1 MIHRRVGRKL
11 GRTWSHKKALM
22 CNMATDLFL
31 HKKIVTTEA
40 KAKELRPFA
49 EALITRARI
58 ALRNE
63 QNGNLPNS
71 RPNKNGEVIQ
81 SKTDFTQRRQVGR
94 FIKNKAVLQ
103 ELFDTIAPAVIT
115 RDGGY
120 TRIIKLGPRRGDGGK
135 EAIIEL
141 VDFALPQDGVVRL
154 KKKQS
159 ATPVKVTTKSA
170 TITSAV
176 APITA
181 EEVKEEIAEV
191 EAMSTEA
198 IVEEALPAEDTIVE
212 AVESAIE
219 ESSSEDTRHEET
231 ASEDQKE
238 ESAE

>member
-1 MIHRRVGRKL
+1 
-11 GRTWSHKKALM
+11 M

-63 QNGNLPNS
+63 QNGVLPNS
-71 RPNKNGEVIQ
+71 RPNKNGEVIK
-81 SKTDFTQRRQVGR
+81 STTDFNQRRQVGR

-103 ELFDTIAPAVIT
+103 ELFDTIAPAVLT

-159 ATPVKVTTKSA
+159 ARPMKATTKSA
-170 TITSAV
+170 IITSAV

-181 EEVKEEIAEV
+181 EEVEEEIAEV
-191 EAMSTEA
+191 IEMST
-198 IVEEALPAEDTIVE
+198 DTIVE
-212 AVESAIE
+212 EV
-219 ESSSEDTRHEET
+219 ET
-231 ASEDQKE
+231 ASEESLAEDIPQEEISSEDKKE

>member
-63 QNGNLPNS
+63 QNGVLPNS
-71 RPNKNGEVIQ
+71 RPNKNGEVIK
-81 SKTDFTQRRQVGR
+81 STTDFNQRRQVGR

-103 ELFDTIAPAVIT
+103 ELFDTIAPAVLT

-159 ATPVKVTTKSA
+159 ARPMKATTKSA
-170 TITSAV
+170 IITSAV

-181 EEVKEEIAEV
+181 EEVEEEIAEV
-191 EAMSTEA
+191 IEMST
-198 IVEEALPAEDTIVE
+198 DTIVE
-212 AVESAIE
+212 EV
-219 ESSSEDTRHEET
+219 ET
-231 ASEDQKE
+231 ASEESLAEDIPQEEISSEDKKE

>member
-63 QNGNLPNS
+63 QNGILPNS
-71 RPNKNGEVIQ
+71 RPNKNGEVIK
-81 SKTDFTQRRQVGR
+81 STTDFNHRRQVGR

-103 ELFDTIAPAVIT
+103 ELFDTIAPAVLT

-141 VDFALPQDGVVRL
+141 VDFALPQDGVIRL

-159 ATPVKVTTKSA
+159 ARPVKATTKSA
-170 TITSAV
+170 IITSAV
-176 APITA
+176 APIIA

-191 EAMSTEA
+191 DVMST
-198 IVEEALPAEDTIVE
+198 DTIVE
-212 AVESAIE
+212 EVDTAVEESLAEDIPQE
-219 ESSSEDTRHEET
+219 EISSEDK
-231 ASEDQKE
+231 KE

>member
-63 QNGNLPNS
+63 QNGILPNS
-71 RPNKNGEVIQ
+71 RPNKNGEVIK
-81 SKTDFTQRRQVGR
+81 STTDFNQRRQVGR

-103 ELFDTIAPAVIT
+103 ELFDTIAPAVLT

-141 VDFALPQDGVVRL
+141 VDFALPQDGVIRL

-159 ATPVKVTTKSA
+159 ARPVKATTKSA
-170 TITSAV
+170 IITSAV
-176 APITA
+176 APIIA

-191 EAMSTEA
+191 DVMST
-198 IVEEALPAEDTIVE
+198 DTIVE
-212 AVESAIE
+212 EVDTAVEESLAENIPQE
-219 ESSSEDTRHEET
+219 EISSEDK
-231 ASEDQKE
+231 KE

>member
-63 QNGNLPNS
+63 QNGILPNS
-71 RPNKNGEVIQ
+71 RPNKNGEVIK
-81 SKTDFTQRRQVGR
+81 STTDFNQRRQVGR

-103 ELFDTIAPAVIT
+103 ELFDTIAPAVLT

-141 VDFALPQDGVVRL
+141 VDFALPQDGVIRL

-159 ATPVKVTTKSA
+159 ARPVKATTKSA
-170 TITSAV
+170 IITSAV
-176 APITA
+176 APIIA
-181 EEVKEEIAEV
+181 EEVKEDIAEV
-191 EAMSTEA
+191 DVIYT
-198 IVEEALPAEDTIVE
+198 DTIVE
-212 AVESAIE
+212 EVDTAVEESLAEDIPQE
-219 ESSSEDTRHEET
+219 ETSSEE
-231 ASEDQKE
+231 QKE

>member
-63 QNGNLPNS
+63 QNGDLPNS
-71 RPNKNGEVIQ
+71 RPNKNGEVIK
-81 SKTDFTQRRQVGR
+81 STTDFNQRRQVGR

-103 ELFDTIAPAVIT
+103 ELFDTIAPAAIT

-141 VDFALPQDGVVRL
+141 VDFALPQDGVIRL

-159 ATPVKVTTKSA
+159 ARPVKATTKSA
-170 TITSAV
+170 IITSAV
-176 APITA
+176 APIIA

-191 EAMSTEA
+191 DVMST
-198 IVEEALPAEDTIVE
+198 DTIVE
-212 AVESAIE
+212 EVDTAVEESLAEDIPQEEISSEDKKE
-219 ESSSEDTRHEET
+219 ESSE
-231 ASEDQKE
+231 
-238 ESAE
+238 

>member
-63 QNGNLPNS
+63 QNGILPNS
-71 RPNKNGEVIQ
+71 RPNKNGEVIK
-81 SKTDFTQRRQVGR
+81 STTDFNQRRQVGR

-103 ELFDTIAPAVIT
+103 ELFDTIAPAVLT

-159 ATPVKVTTKSA
+159 ARPMKATTNSA
-170 TITSAV
+170 IITSAV

-181 EEVKEEIAEV
+181 EEVEEEIAEV
-191 EAMSTEA
+191 IEMST
-198 IVEEALPAEDTIVE
+198 DTIVE
-212 AVESAIE
+212 EV
-219 ESSSEDTRHEET
+219 ET
-231 ASEDQKE
+231 ASEESLAEDIPQEEISSEDKKE

>member
-63 QNGNLPNS
+63 QNGILPNS
-71 RPNKNGEVIQ
+71 RPNKNGEVIK
-81 SKTDFTQRRQVGR
+81 STTDFNQRRQVGR

-103 ELFDTIAPAVIT
+103 ELFDTIAPAVLT

-141 VDFALPQDGVVRL
+141 VDFALPQDGVIRL

-159 ATPVKVTTKSA
+159 ARPVKATTKSA
-170 TITSAV
+170 IITSAV
-176 APITA
+176 APIIA

-191 EAMSTEA
+191 DVMSS
-198 IVEEALPAEDTIVE
+198 DTIVE
-212 AVESAIE
+212 EVDTAVEESLAEDIPQE
-219 ESSSEDTRHEET
+219 ETSSEE
-231 ASEDQKE
+231 QKE

>member
-63 QNGNLPNS
+63 QNGILPNS
-71 RPNKNGEVIQ
+71 RPNKNGEVIK
-81 SKTDFTQRRQVGR
+81 STTDFNQRRQVGR

-103 ELFDTIAPAVIT
+103 ELFDTIAPAVLT

-141 VDFALPQDGVVRL
+141 VDFALPQDGVIRL

-159 ATPVKVTTKSA
+159 ARPVKATTKSA
-170 TITSAV
+170 IITSAV
-176 APITA
+176 APIIA

-191 EAMSTEA
+191 DVMST
-198 IVEEALPAEDTIVE
+198 DTIVE
-212 AVESAIE
+212 EVDTAVEESLAEDIPQE
-219 ESSSEDTRHEET
+219 EISSEDK
-231 ASEDQKE
+231 KE

>member
-63 QNGNLPNS
+63 QNGILPNS
-71 RPNKNGEVIQ
+71 RPNKNGEVIK
-81 SKTDFTQRRQVGR
+81 STTDFNQRRQVGR

-103 ELFDTIAPAVIT
+103 ELFDTIAPAVLT

-141 VDFALPQDGVVRL
+141 VDFALPQDGVIRL

-159 ATPVKVTTKSA
+159 ARPVKATTKSA
-170 TITSAV
+170 IITSAV
-176 APITA
+176 APIIA

-191 EAMSTEA
+191 DVMST
-198 IVEEALPAEDTIVE
+198 DTIVE
-212 AVESAIE
+212 EVDTAVE
-219 ESSSEDTRHEET
+219 ESLAKDIPQE
-231 ASEDQKE
+231 
-238 ESAE
+238 

>member
-63 QNGNLPNS
+63 QNGILPNS
-71 RPNKNGEVIQ
+71 RPNKNGEVIK
-81 SKTDFTQRRQVGR
+81 STTDFNQRRQVGR

-103 ELFDTIAPAVIT
+103 ELFDTIAPAVLT

-135 EAIIEL
+135 EVIIEL

-159 ATPVKVTTKSA
+159 ARPMKATTNSA
-170 TITSAV
+170 IITSAV

-181 EEVKEEIAEV
+181 EEVEEEITEV
-191 EAMSTEA
+191 IEMST
-198 IVEEALPAEDTIVE
+198 DTIVE
-212 AVESAIE
+212 EV
-219 ESSSEDTRHEET
+219 ET
-231 ASEDQKE
+231 ASEESLAEDIPQEEISSEDKKE

>member
-63 QNGNLPNS
+63 QNGILPNS
-71 RPNKNGEVIQ
+71 RPNKNGEVIK
-81 SKTDFTQRRQVGR
+81 STTDFNQRRQVGR

-103 ELFDTIAPAVIT
+103 ELFDTIAPAVLT

-159 ATPVKVTTKSA
+159 ARPMKATTNSA
-170 TITSAV
+170 IITSAV

-181 EEVKEEIAEV
+181 EEVEEEITEV
-191 EAMSTEA
+191 IEMST
-198 IVEEALPAEDTIVE
+198 DTIVE
-212 AVESAIE
+212 EV
-219 ESSSEDTRHEET
+219 ET
-231 ASEDQKE
+231 ASEESLAEDIPQEEISSEDKKE
-238 ESAE
+238 DSAE

>member
-63 QNGNLPNS
+63 QNGVLPNS
-71 RPNKNGEVIQ
+71 RPNKNGEVIK
-81 SKTDFTQRRQVGR
+81 STTDFNQRRQVGR

-103 ELFDTIAPAVIT
+103 ELFDTIAPAAIT

-159 ATPVKVTTKSA
+159 ARPMKATTKSA
-170 TITSAV
+170 IITSAV

-181 EEVKEEIAEV
+181 EEVEEEIAEV
-191 EAMSTEA
+191 IEMSTDS
-198 IVEEALPAEDTIVE
+198 I
-212 AVESAIE
+212 IE
-219 ESSSEDTRHEET
+219 EVET
-231 ASEDQKE
+231 ASEESLAEDIPQEEISSEDKKE

>member
-1 MIHRRVGRKL
+1 
-11 GRTWSHKKALM
+11 M

-63 QNGNLPNS
+63 QNGILPNS
-71 RPNKNGEVIQ
+71 RPNKNGEVIK
-81 SKTDFTQRRQVGR
+81 STTDFNQRRQVGR

-103 ELFDTIAPAVIT
+103 ELFDTIAPAVLT

-159 ATPVKVTTKSA
+159 ARPMKATTNSA
-170 TITSAV
+170 IITSAV

-181 EEVKEEIAEV
+181 EEVEEEITEV
-191 EAMSTEA
+191 IEMST
-198 IVEEALPAEDTIVE
+198 DTIVE
-212 AVESAIE
+212 EV
-219 ESSSEDTRHEET
+219 ET
-231 ASEDQKE
+231 ASEESLAEDIPQEEISSEDKKE

>member
-63 QNGNLPNS
+63 QNGILPNS
-71 RPNKNGEVIQ
+71 RPNKNGEVIK
-81 SKTDFTQRRQVGR
+81 STTDFNQRRQVGR

-103 ELFDTIAPAVIT
+103 ELFDTIAPAAIT

-159 ATPVKVTTKSA
+159 A
-170 TITSAV
+170 
-176 APITA
+176 
-181 EEVKEEIAEV
+181 
-191 EAMSTEA
+191 
-198 IVEEALPAEDTIVE
+198 
-212 AVESAIE
+212 
-219 ESSSEDTRHEET
+219 RRRNC
-231 ASEDQKE
+231 
-238 ESAE
+238 

>member
-1 MIHRRVGRKL
+1 
-11 GRTWSHKKALM
+11 M

-63 QNGNLPNS
+63 QNGILPNS
-71 RPNKNGEVIQ
+71 RPNKNGEVIK
-81 SKTDFTQRRQVGR
+81 STTDFNQRRQVGR

-103 ELFDTIAPAVIT
+103 ELFDTIAPAVLT

-141 VDFALPQDGVVRL
+141 VDFALPQDGVIRL

-159 ATPVKVTTKSA
+159 ARPVKATTKSA
-170 TITSAV
+170 IITSAV
-176 APITA
+176 APIIA

-191 EAMSTEA
+191 DVMST
-198 IVEEALPAEDTIVE
+198 DTIVE
-212 AVESAIE
+212 EVDTAVEESLAEDIPQE
-219 ESSSEDTRHEET
+219 ETSSEE
-231 ASEDQKE
+231 QKE

>member
-63 QNGNLPNS
+63 QNGDLPNS
-71 RPNKNGEVIQ
+71 RPNKNGEVIK
-81 SKTDFTQRRQVGR
+81 STTDFNQRRQVGR

-103 ELFDTIAPAVIT
+103 ELFDTIAPAAIT

-141 VDFALPQDGVVRL
+141 VDFALPQDGVIRL

-159 ATPVKVTTKSA
+159 ARPVKATTKSA
-170 TITSAV
+170 IITSAV
-176 APITA
+176 APIIA

-191 EAMSTEA
+191 DVMST
-198 IVEEALPAEDTIVE
+198 DTIVE
-212 AVESAIE
+212 EVDTAVEESLAEDIPQE
-219 ESSSEDTRHEET
+219 EISSEDK
-231 ASEDQKE
+231 KE

>member
-63 QNGNLPNS
+63 QNGILPNS
-71 RPNKNGEVIQ
+71 RPNKNGEVIK
-81 SKTDFTQRRQVGR
+81 STTDFNQRRQVGR

-103 ELFDTIAPAVIT
+103 ELFDTIAPAVLT

-135 EAIIEL
+135 EVIIEL

-159 ATPVKVTTKSA
+159 ARPMKATTNSA
-170 TITSAV
+170 IITSAV

-181 EEVKEEIAEV
+181 EEVEEEITEV
-191 EAMSTEA
+191 IEMST
-198 IVEEALPAEDTIVE
+198 DTIVE
-212 AVESAIE
+212 EV
-219 ESSSEDTRHEET
+219 ET
-231 ASEDQKE
+231 ASEEFLAEDIPQEEISSEDKKE

>member
-63 QNGNLPNS
+63 QNGILPNS
-71 RPNKNGEVIQ
+71 RPNKNGEVIK
-81 SKTDFTQRRQVGR
+81 STTDFNQRRQVGR

-103 ELFDTIAPAVIT
+103 ELFDTIAPAVLT

-159 ATPVKVTTKSA
+159 ARPMKATTNSA
-170 TITSAV
+170 IITSAV

-181 EEVKEEIAEV
+181 EEVEEEITEV
-191 EAMSTEA
+191 IEMST
-198 IVEEALPAEDTIVE
+198 DTIVE
-212 AVESAIE
+212 EV
-219 ESSSEDTRHEET
+219 ET
-231 ASEDQKE
+231 ASEESLAEDIPQEEISSEDKKE

>member
-1 MIHRRVGRKL
+1 
-11 GRTWSHKKALM
+11 M

-63 QNGNLPNS
+63 QNGDLPNS
-71 RPNKNGEVIQ
+71 RPNKNGEVIK
-81 SKTDFTQRRQVGR
+81 STTDFNQRRQVGR

-103 ELFDTIAPAVIT
+103 ELFDTIAPAAIT

-120 TRIIKLGPRRGDGGK
+120 TRIIKLGPRRGEGGK

-141 VDFALPQDGVVRL
+141 VDFALPQDGVIRL

-159 ATPVKVTTKSA
+159 ARPVKATTKSA
-170 TITSAV
+170 IITSAV
-176 APITA
+176 APIIA

-191 EAMSTEA
+191 DVMST
-198 IVEEALPAEDTIVE
+198 DTIVE
-212 AVESAIE
+212 EVDTAVEESLAEDIPQEEISSEDKKE
-219 ESSSEDTRHEET
+219 ESSE
-231 ASEDQKE
+231 
-238 ESAE
+238 

>member
-63 QNGNLPNS
+63 QNGVLPNS
-71 RPNKNGEVIQ
+71 RPNKNGEVIK
-81 SKTDFTQRRQVGR
+81 STTDFNQRRQVGR

-103 ELFDTIAPAVIT
+103 ELFDTIAPAVLT

-141 VDFALPQDGVVRL
+141 VDFALPQDGVIRL

-159 ATPVKVTTKSA
+159 ARPVKATTKSA
-170 TITSAV
+170 IITSAV
-176 APITA
+176 APIIA

-191 EAMSTEA
+191 DVMST
-198 IVEEALPAEDTIVE
+198 DTIVE
-212 AVESAIE
+212 EVDTAVEESLAENIPQE
-219 ESSSEDTRHEET
+219 EISSEDK
-231 ASEDQKE
+231 KE

>member
-63 QNGNLPNS
+63 QNGVLPNS
-71 RPNKNGEVIQ
+71 RPNKNGEVIK
-81 SKTDFTQRRQVGR
+81 STTDFNQRRQVGR

-103 ELFDTIAPAVIT
+103 ELFDTIAPAVLT

-141 VDFALPQDGVVRL
+141 VDFALPQDGVIRL

-159 ATPVKVTTKSA
+159 ARPVKATTKSA
-170 TITSAV
+170 IITSAV
-176 APITA
+176 APIIA

-191 EAMSTEA
+191 DVMST
-198 IVEEALPAEDTIVE
+198 DTIVE
-212 AVESAIE
+212 EVDTAAE
-219 ESSSEDTRHEET
+219 ESLAEDIPQEETSSEE
-231 ASEDQKE
+231 QKE

>member
-63 QNGNLPNS
+63 QNGVLPNS
-71 RPNKNGEVIQ
+71 RPNKNGEVIK
-81 SKTDFTQRRQVGR
+81 STTDFNQRRQVGR

-103 ELFDTIAPAVIT
+103 ELFDTIAPAVLT

-141 VDFALPQDGVVRL
+141 VDFALPQDGVIRL

-159 ATPVKVTTKSA
+159 ARPVKATTKSA
-170 TITSAV
+170 IITSAV
-176 APITA
+176 APIIA

-191 EAMSTEA
+191 DVMST
-198 IVEEALPAEDTIVE
+198 DTIVE
-212 AVESAIE
+212 EVDTAVEESLAEDIPQE
-219 ESSSEDTRHEET
+219 ETSSEE
-231 ASEDQKE
+231 QKE

>member
-1 MIHRRVGRKL
+1 
-11 GRTWSHKKALM
+11 M

-63 QNGNLPNS
+63 QNGILPNS
-71 RPNKNGEVIQ
+71 RPNKNGEVIK
-81 SKTDFTQRRQVGR
+81 STTDFNQRRQVGR

-103 ELFDTIAPAVIT
+103 ELFDTIAPAVLT

-159 ATPVKVTTKSA
+159 ARPMKATTNSA
-170 TITSAV
+170 IITSAV

-181 EEVKEEIAEV
+181 EEVEEEIAEV
-191 EAMSTEA
+191 IEMST
-198 IVEEALPAEDTIVE
+198 DTIVE
-212 AVESAIE
+212 EV
-219 ESSSEDTRHEET
+219 ET
-231 ASEDQKE
+231 ASEESLAEDIPQEEISSEDKKE

>member
-1 MIHRRVGRKL
+1 
-11 GRTWSHKKALM
+11 M

-63 QNGNLPNS
+63 QNGILPNS
-71 RPNKNGEVIQ
+71 RPNKNGEVIK
-81 SKTDFTQRRQVGR
+81 STTDFNQRRQVGR

-103 ELFDTIAPAVIT
+103 ELFDTIAPAVLT

-141 VDFALPQDGVVRL
+141 VDFALPQDGVIRL

-159 ATPVKVTTKSA
+159 ARPVKATTKSA
-170 TITSAV
+170 IITSAV
-176 APITA
+176 APIIA

-191 EAMSTEA
+191 DVMSS
-198 IVEEALPAEDTIVE
+198 DTIVE
-212 AVESAIE
+212 EVDTAVEESLAEDIPQE
-219 ESSSEDTRHEET
+219 ETSSEE
-231 ASEDQKE
+231 QKE

>member
-63 QNGNLPNS
+63 QNGIVANS
-71 RPNKNGEVIQ
+71 RPNKNGEVIK
-81 SKTDFTQRRQVGR
+81 STTDFNQRRQVGR

-103 ELFDTIAPAVIT
+103 ELFDTIAPAVLT

-159 ATPVKVTTKSA
+159 VRPAKVTTKSA
-170 TITSAV
+170 VITSAV

-181 EEVKEEIAEV
+181 EEVKEDIIEV
-191 EAMSTEA
+191 EVMSTEVLTEDSLPLLVA
-198 IVEEALPAEDTIVE
+198 NVEEEETS
-212 AVESAIE
+212 VESDSIQEIPQE
-219 ESSSEDTRHEET
+219 ENSSKEH
-231 ASEDQKE
+231 KE
-238 ESAE
+238 ESAV

>member
-49 EALITRARI
+49 ETLITRARI

-63 QNGNLPNS
+63 QNGILPNS
-71 RPNKNGEVIQ
+71 RPNKNGEVIK
-81 SKTDFTQRRQVGR
+81 STTDFNQRRQVGR

-103 ELFDTIAPAVIT
+103 ELFDTIAPAVLT

-141 VDFALPQDGVVRL
+141 VDFALPQDGVIRL

-159 ATPVKVTTKSA
+159 ARPVKATTKSA
-170 TITSAV
+170 IITSAV
-176 APITA
+176 APIIA

-191 EAMSTEA
+191 DVIST
-198 IVEEALPAEDTIVE
+198 DTIVE
-212 AVESAIE
+212 EVDTAVEESLAEDIPQE
-219 ESSSEDTRHEET
+219 ETSSEE
-231 ASEDQKE
+231 QKE

>member
-63 QNGNLPNS
+63 QNGILPNS
-71 RPNKNGEVIQ
+71 RPNKNGEVIK
-81 SKTDFTQRRQVGR
+81 STTDFNQRRQVGR

-103 ELFDTIAPAVIT
+103 ELFDTIAPAVLT

-141 VDFALPQDGVVRL
+141 VDFALPQDGVIRL

-159 ATPVKVTTKSA
+159 ARPVKATTKSA
-170 TITSAV
+170 IITSAK
-176 APITA
+176 APIIA

-191 EAMSTEA
+191 DVMST
-198 IVEEALPAEDTIVE
+198 DTIVE
-212 AVESAIE
+212 EVDTAVEESLAEDILQE
-219 ESSSEDTRHEET
+219 ETSSEE
-231 ASEDQKE
+231 QKE

>member
-63 QNGNLPNS
+63 QNGILPNS
-71 RPNKNGEVIQ
+71 RPNKNGEVIK
-81 SKTDFTQRRQVGR
+81 STTDFNQRRQVGR

-103 ELFDTIAPAVIT
+103 ELFDTIAPAVLT

-141 VDFALPQDGVVRL
+141 VDFALPQDGVIRL

-159 ATPVKVTTKSA
+159 ARPVKATTKSA
-170 TITSAV
+170 IITSAV
-176 APITA
+176 APIIA

-191 EAMSTEA
+191 DVMST
-198 IVEEALPAEDTIVE
+198 DTIVE
-212 AVESAIE
+212 EVDTAVEESLAEDIPQE
-219 ESSSEDTRHEET
+219 ETSSEE
-231 ASEDQKE
+231 QKE

>member
-31 HKKIVTTEA
+31 HKKIVTTET

-49 EALITRARI
+49 ESLITRARI

-63 QNGNLPNS
+63 QNGILPNS
-71 RPNKNGEVIQ
+71 RPNKNGEVIK
-81 SKTDFTQRRQVGR
+81 STTDFNQRRQVGR

-103 ELFDTIAPAVIT
+103 ELFDTIAPAVLT

-141 VDFALPQDGVVRL
+141 VDFALPQDGVIRL

-159 ATPVKVTTKSA
+159 ARPVKATTKSA
-170 TITSAV
+170 IITSAV
-176 APITA
+176 APIIA
-181 EEVKEEIAEV
+181 EEVKEDIAEV
-191 EAMSTEA
+191 DVIYT
-198 IVEEALPAEDTIVE
+198 DTIVE
-212 AVESAIE
+212 EVDTAVEESLAEDIPQE
-219 ESSSEDTRHEET
+219 ETSSEE
-231 ASEDQKE
+231 QKE

>member
-63 QNGNLPNS
+63 QNGILPNS
-71 RPNKNGEVIQ
+71 RPNKNGEVIK
-81 SKTDFTQRRQVGR
+81 STTDFNQRRQVGR

-103 ELFDTIAPAVIT
+103 ELFDTIAPAAIT

-159 ATPVKVTTKSA
+159 ARPMKATTKSA
-170 TITSAV
+170 IITSAV

-181 EEVKEEIAEV
+181 EEVEEEIAEV
-191 EAMSTEA
+191 IEMST
-198 IVEEALPAEDTIVE
+198 DTIVE
-212 AVESAIE
+212 EV
-219 ESSSEDTRHEET
+219 ET
-231 ASEDQKE
+231 ASEESLAEDIPQEEISSEDKKE

>member
-63 QNGNLPNS
+63 QNGILPNS
-71 RPNKNGEVIQ
+71 RPNKNGEVIK
-81 SKTDFTQRRQVGR
+81 STTDFNQRRQVGR

-103 ELFDTIAPAVIT
+103 ELFDTIAPAVLT

-159 ATPVKVTTKSA
+159 ARPMKATTKSA
-170 TITSAV
+170 IITSAV

-181 EEVKEEIAEV
+181 EEVEEEITEV
-191 EAMSTEA
+191 IEMSTDS
-198 IVEEALPAEDTIVE
+198 I
-212 AVESAIE
+212 IE
-219 ESSSEDTRHEET
+219 EVET
-231 ASEDQKE
+231 ASEESLAEDIPQEEISSEDKKE

>member
-1 MIHRRVGRKL
+1 
-11 GRTWSHKKALM
+11 
-22 CNMATDLFL
+22 MATDLFL

-63 QNGNLPNS
+63 QNGILPNS
-71 RPNKNGEVIQ
+71 RPNKNGEVIK
-81 SKTDFTQRRQVGR
+81 STTDFNQRRQVGR

-103 ELFDTIAPAVIT
+103 ELFDTIAPAVLT

-141 VDFALPQDGVVRL
+141 VDFALPQDGVIRL

-159 ATPVKVTTKSA
+159 ARPVKATTKSA
-170 TITSAV
+170 IITSAV
-176 APITA
+176 APIIA

-191 EAMSTEA
+191 DVMST
-198 IVEEALPAEDTIVE
+198 DTIVE
-212 AVESAIE
+212 EVDTAVEESLAEDIPQE
-219 ESSSEDTRHEET
+219 ETSSEE
-231 ASEDQKE
+231 QKE